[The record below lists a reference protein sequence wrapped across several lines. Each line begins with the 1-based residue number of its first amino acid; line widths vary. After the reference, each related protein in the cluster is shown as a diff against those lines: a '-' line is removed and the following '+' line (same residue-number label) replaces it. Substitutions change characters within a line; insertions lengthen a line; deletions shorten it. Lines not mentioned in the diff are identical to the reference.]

1 MKLRIL
7 SWNMRG
13 ANDSDKR
20 KVIKVLIKSQK
31 VDLVCLQ
38 ETKIQEMSKRI
49 VWSLGVGRCL
59 EWGVVN
65 SRGASGGVLVFWDNR
80 VLHLLEVKWGFSHCR
95 AGLRI
100 VMMISIGI
108 LQGFMILHVRR
119 RGRFL
124 G

>member
-7 SWNMRG
+7 SWNIRG

-80 VLHLLEVKWGFSHCR
+80 VLHLLEVKWGFSHC
-95 AGLRI
+95 